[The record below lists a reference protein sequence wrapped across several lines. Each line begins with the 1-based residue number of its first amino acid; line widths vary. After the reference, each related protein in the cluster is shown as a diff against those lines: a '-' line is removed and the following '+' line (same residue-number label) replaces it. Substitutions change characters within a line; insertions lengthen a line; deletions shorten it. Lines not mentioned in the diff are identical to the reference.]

1 MQKRKTKNELVF
13 RFSYFIFENEK
24 RKTNSKN
31 EKRKNGIYTDRIAHC
46 KWIHNVLFADDTS
59 ICYSAN
65 KSDVV
70 TYELGILYLMFRVS
84 HLSLITIKTNVM
96 RFPNNIQPRA
106 CVNIVL
112 KGTNI
117 EQV

>member
-1 MQKRKTKNELVF
+1 MFQDDFEELN
-13 RFSYFIFENEK
+13 RQFSGESV
-24 RKTNSKN
+24 TVC
-31 EKRKNGIYTDRIAHC
+31 IAHC

-65 KSDVV
+65 NSDVV